1 MISLD
6 GFVRS
11 IPPRVG
17 AMIRLAIACVFVATV
32 GLGLAHA
39 QTGEENTGQETD
51 DLFEQAQSHYQEGA
65 FDEAAEL
72 FATVAETTP
81 YRERKREA
89 LKYLGRTHI
98 IRDNP
103 EQARLAMTELLRLE
117 PPMIELDP
125 DVEPPPIMNVYYE
138 ARRDLADNPCW
149 TGKKQPDGSCYVP
162 KDIHTLAII
171 DFSNNS
177 IDQKERFEGLKW
189 GLPTMFVQHMSGATQ
204 LRLIERERLEWIKQ
218 EIGMSEE
225 GIMDPQTAAEA
236 GRLLGATNVMLGSY
250 MIFDGQ
256 ITIWSRLVE
265 TETGRI
271 RLGRTINGKVD
282 EFHGLTRELSQKMA
296 TAIDSTISLTDPTET
311 GSGPSKSLDAMLAYS
326 DALKL
331 IEDGDYAR
339 ATQKLKT
346 ALRHDPDYI
355 QAQRRLESLRPM
367 LASASEDGAADG
379 SR

>member
-1 MISLD
+1 
-6 GFVRS
+6 
-11 IPPRVG
+11 
-17 AMIRLAIACVFVATV
+17 MIRLAIAWVFVATV
-32 GLGLAHA
+32 GLSLAHA

-51 DLFEQAQSHYQEGA
+51 DLFAQAQSHYQEGA

-98 IRDNP
+98 IRDDP
-103 EQARLAMTELLRLE
+103 EKARSAMTELLRLE

-162 KDIHTLAII
+162 KDLHTLAII

-296 TAIDSTISLTDPTET
+296 TAIDSTISLTDPTKT

-367 LASASEDGAADG
+367 LASASEDNAADG

>member
-1 MISLD
+1 MTSVD

-11 IPPRVG
+11 IPPGLRTTLH
-17 AMIRLAIACVFVATV
+17 LAVFWMLVIAV
-32 GLGLAHA
+32 GLPPANA
-39 QTGEENTGQETD
+39 QTGEETE
-51 DLFEQAQSHYQEGA
+51 DLFTEAQSRYQEGA

-81 YRERKREA
+81 YQERKREA

-98 IRDNP
+98 IRDDP
-103 EQARLAMTELLRLE
+103 DKARSAMTELLRLE

-138 ARRDLADNPCW
+138 ARQELADNPCW
-149 TGKKQPDGSCYVP
+149 SGKKQPDGSCYVP
-162 KDIHTLAII
+162 KDMHTLAII

-177 IDQKERFEGLKW
+177 IDQKDRFDGLRW
-189 GLPTMFVQHMSGATQ
+189 GLPTMFLQHMHGATK
-204 LRLIERERLEWIKQ
+204 LHLIERERLEWIKQ

-225 GIMDPQTAAEA
+225 GIMDAQTAAKA

-271 RLGRTINGKVD
+271 RLGRTVNGKVD
-282 EFHGLTRELSQKMA
+282 EFHGLTRDLSQKMA
-296 TAIDSTISLTDPTET
+296 TAIDSTISLTDPIET

-331 IEDGDYAR
+331 IEDGDYSR
-339 ATQKLKT
+339 ATQKLQT
-346 ALRHDPDYI
+346 ALEHDPDYI
-355 QAQRRLESLRPM
+355 QAKRRLESLRPM
-367 LASASEDGAADG
+367 LASASKNDASSG